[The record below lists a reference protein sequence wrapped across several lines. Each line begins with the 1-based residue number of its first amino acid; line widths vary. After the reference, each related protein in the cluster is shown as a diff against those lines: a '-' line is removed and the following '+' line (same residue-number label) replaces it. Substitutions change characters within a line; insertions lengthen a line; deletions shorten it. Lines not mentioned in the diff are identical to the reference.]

1 VRGCKSYL
9 FSLSVIVCWVAVKNN
24 FSDRNKRIIR
34 MWPYFSYIKNIK
46 SVRFSVFFR
55 HSLNIPS
62 PGWETTFFNVSIK
75 VVSSKLRVLQTHLL
89 GLLSGE
95 IFDSLIGLVMVL
107 DIVNFTFCVNP
118 FESMGAVTINVT
130 VSVRCTTVAEQY
142 CDLMHSLRCV

>member
-1 VRGCKSYL
+1 
-9 FSLSVIVCWVAVKNN
+9 
-24 FSDRNKRIIR
+24 
-34 MWPYFSYIKNIK
+34 MWPYFGYIKNIK

-55 HSLNIPS
+55 HSLNIPG